1 MRIKVKQMILIIV
14 VSAVVYL
21 VVGAMAPFIK
31 YKEVSSQAGDSFRP
45 EDFRSGETGMD
56 RAMILETS
64 QSAWEHRLRLLDGAK
79 SRIIL
84 STFDMRNGET
94 VLVVASPVRMAEE
107 EEITKE

>member
-79 SRIIL
+79 SRIIDVYKRQAL
-84 STFDMRNGET
+84 PLPCGEMNMTLNLFTMTNG
-94 VLVVASPVRMAEE
+94 R
-107 EEITKE
+107 EI